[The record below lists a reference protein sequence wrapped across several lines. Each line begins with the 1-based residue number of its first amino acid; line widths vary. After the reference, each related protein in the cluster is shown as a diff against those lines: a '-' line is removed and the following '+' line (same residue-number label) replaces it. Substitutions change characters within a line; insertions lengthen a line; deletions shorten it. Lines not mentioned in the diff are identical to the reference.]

1 MPKIVICKKLI
12 DYYDNG
18 IDSIIFTILYF
29 TGLYNGKLLALILTN
44 INFDNLI
51 INIDKPY
58 QKNIIVMEKS

>member
-1 MPKIVICKKLI
+1 MPKIVIYIKLI

>member
-1 MPKIVICKKLI
+1 MPKIVIYKKLI

>member
-1 MPKIVICKKLI
+1 MPKIVIYKKLI
-12 DYYDNG
+12 DYNDNG